1 MTQYFDTIK
10 DIGANSK
17 NSSIL
22 MPHSP
27 GGMREFQN
35 QIISGT
41 YVGNKFNEMESE
53 GGKKSGDESN

>member
-1 MTQYFDTIK
+1 
-10 DIGANSK
+10 
-17 NSSIL
+17 

-41 YVGNKFNEMESE
+41 YVGAKINEA
-53 GGKKSGDESN
+53 DEAADK